1 MLSTARSFG
10 TTVARGVRHASSGSG
25 TYDLAVIGGGPGG
38 YVASLRA
45 AKLGLKVVCVEKNER
60 MGGTCLNVGCIPSKC
75 LLHASELYETA
86 RDARAL
92 AKAGVVQPAELARQT
107 RMDVGKMLR
116 YKEGVIAG
124 LSSGIMQLF
133 KKARV
138 DLVRAHASLT
148 ERPGE
153 IALTG
158 TGTGTGK
165 DTLHAKNIILA
176 AGSVPVELPFAR
188 FDEERVLSSTGA
200 LALRAVPRRLVIIGA
215 GIIGLEL
222 GTVWARLG
230 ADVTVVEFLDRVAPG
245 TDGAVARHV
254 QRMLQRQGLKFH
266 LRTKVARVDRRRDGV
281 TVHAHDTAAGRDLRL
296 DADCVL
302 VCVGRRPATAGLGL
316 ERAGV
321 RLQRGRVVTDAH
333 YRTGVRGVYAIGDIV
348 DGPML
353 AHTAE
358 AEAVAVADAVARGT
372 LAQRVRYDTIPGVL
386 YTKPEV
392 AWVGMTTEA
401 ARARGIAV
409 ATGQFP
415 IRANGRARSI
425 DAADGFAKVVTD
437 RKTNRLLG
445 VHIVGPDA
453 GEMIAGCTLALER
466 GCTAQQLASCVFP
479 HPTVSEVIKEAAAA
493 SVNSGYH

>member
-1 MLSTARSFG
+1 MLSTGKMRMTG
-10 TTVARGVRHASSGSG
+10 TLGVRHASGG

-45 AKLGLKVVCVEKNER
+45 AKLGMKVVCVEKQPR
-60 MGGTCLNVGCIPSKC
+60 LGGTCLNVGCIPSKC
-75 LLHASELYETA
+75 LLHATELYETA

-92 AKAGVVQPAELARQT
+92 ARAGVEQPAALARQT
-107 RMDVGKMLR
+107 RMNVSKMQG

-124 LSSGIMQLF
+124 LSGGIAQLF

-153 IALTG
+153 IALDCSSDGKNKEG
-158 TGTGTGK
+158 TQ
-165 DTLHAKNIILA
+165 TLHAKNIILA

-200 LALRAVPRRLVIIGA
+200 LGLRAVPRRMVIIGA

-222 GTVWARLG
+222 GTVWSRLG

-266 LRTKVARVDRRRDGV
+266 LRTKVARVERRRDGV
-281 TVHAHDTAAGRDLRL
+281 TVHARDTGAARDLRL

-333 YRTGVRGVYAIGDIV
+333 YRTGVRGVYAIGDLV

-353 AHTAE
+353 AHKAE
-358 AEAVAVADAVARGT
+358 EEGLAVADAVARGT
-372 LAQRVRYDTIPGVL
+372 LAPRVRFDTVPGVL

-409 ATGQFP
+409 ATGQYP
-415 IRANGRARSI
+415 VRANGRARSI

-437 RKTNRLLG
+437 KKTHRLLG

-466 GCTAQQLASCVFP
+466 GCTAEQLASSVFP

-493 SVNSGYH
+493 SINSGYH

>member
-1 MLSTARSFG
+1 M
-10 TTVARGVRHASSGSG
+10 TVGRGVRCASSGSG
-25 TYDLAVIGGGPGG
+25 VYDVAVIGGGPGG

-45 AKLGLKVVCVEKNER
+45 AKLGLKVVCVEKGAR
-60 MGGTCLNVGCIPSKC
+60 LGGTCLNVGCIPSKC
-75 LLHASELYETA
+75 LLHASEMYETA

-92 AKAGVVQPAELARQT
+92 AKVGVVQPAALARET
-107 RMDVGKMLR
+107 RMDVARMQR
-116 YKEGVIAG
+116 YREGVIAG
-124 LSSGIMQLF
+124 LSGGIAQLF
-133 KKARV
+133 RKARV
-138 DLVRAHASLT
+138 DVVRAHGALT

-153 IALTG
+153 VALDG
-158 TGTGTGK
+158 GAR
-165 DTLHAKNIILA
+165 TLRAKNIILA

-281 TVHAHDTAAGRDLRL
+281 TVHAHDTGAGRDLHL

-353 AHTAE
+353 AHKAE
-358 AEAVAVADAVARGT
+358 EDAVAVADAVARGT
-372 LAQRVRYDTIPGVL
+372 LAQRVRPDTIPGVL
-386 YTKPEV
+386 YTKPEA
-392 AWVGMTTEA
+392 AWVGMTTET

-409 ATGQFP
+409 TTGQFP
-415 IRANGRARSI
+415 VRANGRARSI

-437 RKTNRLLG
+437 RKTHRLLG

-466 GCTAQQLASCVFP
+466 GCTAEQLASSVFP

-493 SVNSGYH
+493 SINSGYH